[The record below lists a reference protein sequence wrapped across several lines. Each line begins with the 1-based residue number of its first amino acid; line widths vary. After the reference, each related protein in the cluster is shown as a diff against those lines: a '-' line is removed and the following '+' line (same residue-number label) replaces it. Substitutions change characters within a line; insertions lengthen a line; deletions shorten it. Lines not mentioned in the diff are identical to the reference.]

1 MAKLTNVNV
10 SQEAFEEILNAL
22 EAQGVQLNRDN
33 PITITKD
40 ISIKGPVNYRQV
52 TIRKDIMQIAAM
64 CYKTPIEKEFEVSN
78 SDHFC
83 KFAEDLYQYAMTG
96 KVSNQESKEP
106 TPPSKPTL
114 VKSEKDKS
122 GW

>member
-1 MAKLTNVNV
+1 MAKLVDVKV

-22 EAQGVQLNRDN
+22 EAQGVQLNREN

-40 ISIKGPVNYRQV
+40 IALKGQVNYRQV

-64 CYKTPIEKEFEVSN
+64 CYKTPINEKDFEVSN
-78 SDHFC
+78 SEHFC
-83 KFAEDLYQYAMTG
+83 QFAEDLYQYALTG
-96 KVSNQESKEP
+96 DKPSKE
-106 TPPSKPTL
+106 SVKPTL
-114 VKSEKDKS
+114 VKPNASKT